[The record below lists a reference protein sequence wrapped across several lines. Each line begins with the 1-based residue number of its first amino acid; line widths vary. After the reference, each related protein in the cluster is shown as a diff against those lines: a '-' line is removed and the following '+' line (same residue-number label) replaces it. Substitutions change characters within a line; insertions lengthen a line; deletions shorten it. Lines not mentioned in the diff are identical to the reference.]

1 LFATESV
8 DGRLASVKPAGIRTT
23 VTIAQDGQMPS
34 PVVLEVK
41 FAATGQPIRPMRN
54 AVMTDSVTAVVTWPV
69 DIWFSGRRSF
79 TADLVFGGRAIEK
92 ITLDPKGRFPDRN
105 VDDNVWVKK

>member
-1 LFATESV
+1 MVALPI
-8 DGRLASVKPAGIRTT
+8 VKPAGIRTT

-54 AVMTDSVTAVVTWPV
+54 AVMKDSVTAELTWPV
-69 DIWFSGRRSF
+69 DVWFSGKRTF
-79 TADLVFGGRAIEK
+79 VANLVFGGRGIEK
-92 ITLDPKGRFPDRN
+92 ITLDPHGRFPDK
-105 VDDNVWVKK
+105 DPKDNVWEKK